1 MKKRLIY
8 FLSNLFPEH
17 FPKRAYHVLTHPQ
30 IKKLRPQELEV
41 LDTAEKEQFDFN
53 GTKLATYHWPGKGE
67 KVLFIHGWEGQ
78 AGNFYELIERLKNTD
93 LNLFAFDAP
102 AHGFSSSGKT
112 TLWVFG
118 DAVAAMIE
126 YIKPDYLLSHS
137 FGGVATTSAL
147 KNNPNF
153 KISKYILLCPPDS
166 FSERIDQIAEMVGI
180 SSKVKSVLKAQI
192 QHEIELPITD
202 LSVSN
207 FVKTITIPE
216 VLILHDEAD
225 KVVPIEQ
232 SLRVA
237 QNWSVAQHITLKGTG
252 HFRILRDDK
261 VHARIEAFF
270 NRD

>member
-1 MKKRLIY
+1 MRKRLIH
-8 FLSNLFPEH
+8 FLSNLFPAS
-17 FPKRAYHVLTHPQ
+17 FAKRAFHVLTHPQ
-30 IKKLRPQELEV
+30 IKKLRRHELKV
-41 LDTAEKEQFDFN
+41 LDSAEKEQFDFN
-53 GTKLATYHWPGKGE
+53 GTKLATYHWPGEGK

-78 AGNFYELIERLKNTD
+78 AGNFSEIIERLKNTD

-102 AHGFSSSGKT
+102 AHGFSSTGET

-126 YIKPDYLLSHS
+126 HIKPDYLVSHS

-147 KNNPNF
+147 KNNPQF
-153 KISKYILLCPPDS
+153 KISKYLLLAPPDS
-166 FSERIDQIAEMVGI
+166 FSERIDQIAETVGI
-180 SSKVKSVLKAQI
+180 SNKVKLLLKEQI
-192 QHEIELPITD
+192 QHEIELSIKD

-237 QNWSVAQHITLKGTG
+237 ENWSVAEHITLKGTG
-252 HFRILRDDK
+252 HFRILRDEK
-261 VHARIEAFF
+261 VHAQIEAFF
-270 NRD
+270 NRV